1 MSVGCARRMKQGKLT
16 RALLTLSNGR
26 RLTDR
31 SSFSSDHLLLDV
43 SEEGN
48 DSRVVSANDK
58 AELRSIHRRVRDRK
72 VGGVGDAS
80 QARSSLNP
88 RKERRTHLPV
98 HG

>member
-1 MSVGCARRMKQGKLT
+1 
-16 RALLTLSNGR
+16 
-26 RLTDR
+26 
-31 SSFSSDHLLLDV
+31 
-43 SEEGN
+43 
-48 DSRVVSANDK
+48 
-58 AELRSIHRRVRDRK
+58 VRDRK